1 MKKVALTLALFFSF
15 VLTANAQD
23 DTNPFEAAAETCART
38 DDPEACLTTY
48 GFRCHG
54 SPARQ
59 TAVDAYRLS
68 CNAPT
73 GDGRNHHVQMLKHR
87 GEWAIQYS
95 RTSELASSHDDEPR
109 TDPDAMLSAYVQE
122 QMTNHNTQS
131 SGTLLGSTGVIDFNT
146 GVRREG
152 GVLVLRGV
160 CGSVIPPRYSP
171 QQADRIHSQVRQE
184 CEARMLRS
192 MQMLGP
198 TPDNETYRV
207 AAAHEIDWES
217 SPVTVS
223 ADVDAIIVEGR
234 YTFPSGHR
242 PCLYVSDCCS
252 TAGTMYLGNCREPT
266 ETELTAISA
275 CLEDKVRIRTPEFEA
290 CLREQDLRVGC
301 ELQPDG
307 SKICY

>member
-1 MKKVALTLALFFSF
+1 MKEVALALALLSSIFM
-15 VLTANAQD
+15 TAKAQD
-23 DTNPFEAAAETCART
+23 NPSPFEAAAEACVQT

-59 TAVDAYRLS
+59 TAVDAYRLG

-73 GDGRNHHVQMLKHR
+73 GDGRNHFVQMLKHR
-87 GEWAIQYS
+87 GEWTIEYS

-109 TDPDAMLSAYVQE
+109 TDPDAMLAAYVDE
-122 QMTNHNTQS
+122 RMANRHTQS
-131 SGTLLGSTGVIDFNT
+131 SGTTLGSTGVIDFKT
-146 GVRREG
+146 VVRREG
-152 GVLVLRGV
+152 GALVLHGM
-160 CGSVIPPRYSP
+160 CGSVIPPRHGP
-171 QQADRIHSQVRQE
+171 EHGDRVQAAVRQE

-192 MQMLGP
+192 MRMLGP
-198 TPDNETYRV
+198 TPDGETYRV
-207 AAAHEIDWES
+207 AAEHEIVWES

-223 ADVDAIIVEGR
+223 ADVDAIIVEGL

-242 PCLYVSDCCS
+242 PCRYVSGCCS
-252 TAGTMYLGNCREPT
+252 SAGTMYLGNCREPT

-275 CLEDKVRIRTPEFEA
+275 CLEDQVRIRTPEFEA
-290 CLREQDLRVGC
+290 CLREQDIRAGC